1 MNYSSLAS
9 QILDAVTTVI
19 QNGKTG
25 LHEPEFKGN
34 EYKYLSDC
42 IETSMVSTIGDY
54 VTKFE
59 KQISNFTESK
69 FAVAV
74 CNGTS
79 ALHLALL
86 SVGIKPN
93 DEVLISPL
101 TFIATANAIA
111 YCGATPHFVDCESET
126 LGIDPKKL
134 RKYLLEIAKV
144 ESGRTINKNTGNPIK
159 AIMPMHCYGIPSRMK
174 ELTDLANEFSLT
186 ILEDA
191 AESLGSLYHG
201 KHTGTIG
208 LVGVYSFNGNKII
221 TTGGGGVL
229 VTNDETIARKAKH
242 LSTTA
247 RLSHRWNFQHDE
259 VGFNYRMPNLNAALG
274 VAQLEKI
281 NEKIER
287 KRNLH
292 AMYANAL
299 RGITG
304 VSLLNEPL
312 GCRSNYWLNTII
324 LEKDFH
330 GAREEILG
338 TAFESNVA
346 MRPPWE
352 LLNYSIPYKD
362 HPSMKTDCAE
372 DLARRIINIPS
383 SESLG
388 LIKNV

>member
-1 MNYSSLAS
+1 MNNSTLVC
-9 QILDAVTTVI
+9 QVLDAISDVI

-25 LHEPEFKGN
+25 LHEPEFEGN
-34 EYKYLSDC
+34 EYNYLADC
-42 IETSMVSTIGDY
+42 IESSMVSSIGEY

-59 KQISNFTESK
+59 NDISKYTESK
-69 FAVAV
+69 FAVAA

-111 YCGATPHFVDCESET
+111 YCGGTPHFVDCESET
-126 LGIDPKKL
+126 LGIDPEKL

-144 ESGRTINKNTGNPIK
+144 ESGHTINKNTGNPIK

-174 ELTDLANEFSLT
+174 ELTDVANEFSLT
-186 ILEDA
+186 IIEDA
-191 AESLGSLYHG
+191 AESLGSLYQG
-201 KHTGTIG
+201 EHTGTIG

-229 VTNDETIARKAKH
+229 VTNDENIARKAKH

-274 VAQLEKI
+274 VAQLERI

-287 KRNLH
+287 KRTLH
-292 AMYANAL
+292 TTYANAL

-304 VSLLNEPL
+304 LNLLDEPS

-324 LEKDFH
+324 LDKQFH
-330 GAREEILG
+330 GAREEIVEK
-338 TAFESNVA
+338 AFESNIA

-352 LLNYSIPYKD
+352 LLNVSIPYREC
-362 HPSMKTDCAE
+362 PSMKIDYAE
-372 DLARRIINIPS
+372 DVARRIINIPS

-388 LIKNV
+388 LVKNV

>member
-1 MNYSSLAS
+1 
-9 QILDAVTTVI
+9 
-19 QNGKTG
+19 
-25 LHEPEFKGN
+25 
-34 EYKYLSDC
+34 
-42 IETSMVSTIGDY
+42 
-54 VTKFE
+54 
-59 KQISNFTESK
+59 
-69 FAVAV
+69 
-74 CNGTS
+74 
-79 ALHLALL
+79 
-86 SVGIKPN
+86 
-93 DEVLISPL
+93 
-101 TFIATANAIA
+101 
-111 YCGATPHFVDCESET
+111 
-126 LGIDPKKL
+126 
-134 RKYLLEIAKV
+134 
-144 ESGRTINKNTGNPIK
+144 
-159 AIMPMHCYGIPSRMK
+159 
-174 ELTDLANEFSLT
+174 
-186 ILEDA
+186 
-191 AESLGSLYHG
+191 
-201 KHTGTIG
+201 
-208 LVGVYSFNGNKII
+208 
-221 TTGGGGVL
+221 
-229 VTNDETIARKAKH
+229 
-242 LSTTA
+242 
-247 RLSHRWNFQHDE
+247 
-259 VGFNYRMPNLNAALG
+259 MPNLNAALG